1 MSRQCNAAFVM
12 VLLSGCTTLIPPYT
26 TPRDSALPAHYQ
38 QGAGKRFEDAA
49 LTSAADKT
57 WQSYFPD
64 PHLQALIRQALLHN
78 HDLRSAALRVR
89 QAQAAYRIERSSLT
103 PTVALGVDAQRSRT
117 PADLSEI
124 GQTSTG
130 NEFKAGVGISSWE
143 IDFWGRIT
151 SLNEEALQQFLATQ
165 AGHRAVTISLVAQ
178 VANAWIGLRELD
190 ERLHLANAAQ
200 ANQSESLRIF
210 TRRFE
215 MGSVTKLE
223 LTQVQTLL
231 TQAEALALQLQQQRD
246 LQRNAMNLLVGQ
258 VDLVDAS
265 YRPVADQTLVQP
277 LDAGLPSDLLIN
289 RPDIVAAEHRL
300 RAANA
305 HIGAARAAFFPRIS
319 LTAFG
324 GLASAELSDLFSASS
339 RAWNFAPSLSLPVF
353 DGGLNQANLD
363 LANVRKHL
371 AVVEYEQII
380 QSAFRDVADAL
391 ASQHWLQQQLSVQ
404 QQAVEIQEE
413 RSRLAR
419 LSHDRGRSSFLE
431 VLDAERDRLQTQQQ
445 EVQAQHALLRNR
457 VVLYAALGG
466 GARHVP
472 SAPLLDQPPST
483 LFSDIAEE

>member
-1 MSRQCNAAFVM
+1 MDRKLHAMSRQCNAAFVM

-26 TPRDSALPAHYQ
+26 TPNNSTLPAHYQ
-38 QGAGKRFEDAA
+38 QGSGKRFEDAA

-117 PADLSEI
+117 PADLTEI

-178 VANAWIGLRELD
+178 VADAWIGLRELD
-190 ERLHLANAAQ
+190 ERLRLANAAQ

-210 TRRFE
+210 THRFE

-246 LQRNAMNLLVGQ
+246 LQRNAVNLLVGQ
-258 VDLVDAS
+258 VDLVDANYS
-265 YRPVADQTLVQP
+265 PVADQTLVQP
-277 LDAGLPSDLLIN
+277 WMPACHP
-289 RPDIVAAEHRL
+289 
-300 RAANA
+300 
-305 HIGAARAAFFPRIS
+305 
-319 LTAFG
+319 TC
-324 GLASAELSDLFSASS
+324 
-339 RAWNFAPSLSLPVF
+339 
-353 DGGLNQANLD
+353 
-363 LANVRKHL
+363 
-371 AVVEYEQII
+371 
-380 QSAFRDVADAL
+380 
-391 ASQHWLQQQLSVQ
+391 
-404 QQAVEIQEE
+404 
-413 RSRLAR
+413 
-419 LSHDRGRSSFLE
+419 
-431 VLDAERDRLQTQQQ
+431 
-445 EVQAQHALLRNR
+445 
-457 VVLYAALGG
+457 
-466 GARHVP
+466 
-472 SAPLLDQPPST
+472 
-483 LFSDIAEE
+483 